1 MAQDVQLYTE
11 DFETGG
17 SSFTIN
23 SGGPGGNS
31 GDSQWII
38 NNQYSGGGTFPNTTL
53 QSVTAGGTIGF
64 APQSNYLH
72 IHDVPSGITNNNY
85 DNTTS
90 ADRFSVRVRP
100 PSSMP
105 YVGLGWG
112 HQGNS
117 GLRLSFDI
125 GAKLGK
131 ATLSYAL
138 AGPWASRVSQA
149 DIDAELSE
157 LREGVGKVRFV
168 PQLTFGLGYSF

>member
-72 IHDVPSGITNNNY
+72 IHDVPSGITNNNS

-90 ADRFSVRVRP
+90 ADRFAH
-100 PSSMP
+100 MTTGICT
-105 YVGLGWG
+105 YGLEDV
-112 HQGNS
+112 H
-117 GLRLSFDI
+117 LSFFYLCE
-125 GAKLGK
+125 G
-131 ATLSYAL
+131 S
-138 AGPWASRVSQA
+138 ASAVAHLRPVAVDESAVRTWLLLPTARRLTVSA
-149 DIDAELSE
+149 AVAAII
-157 LREGVGKVRFV
+157 
-168 PQLTFGLGYSF
+168 